1 MSLIRY
7 TSLPPGY
14 TDFVTLFNATPP
26 SFNMSEQQT
35 EVASRWAIGTLSV
48 MFFLIGIIGIT
59 GNILIVYIVLS
70 EKKMRQSVTNLF
82 IMNMAFSDLFIMI
95 FGIPDIVMFMINK
108 GWLLNEAMCKAT
120 RYVMV
125 FSLYSS
131 VMTAVGVCVER

>member
-1 MSLIRY
+1 MGEI
-7 TSLPPGY
+7 GY
-14 TDFVTLFNATPP
+14 TVLPHFNTNIVLFLNETPHI
-26 SFNMSEQQT
+26 QQ
-35 EVASRWAIGTLSV
+35 EVASEWAIGILSV
-48 MFFLIGIIGIT
+48 MFSVIGIIGIT
-59 GNILIVYIVLS
+59 GNVLIVYIVLS